1 MCGCILGWRS
11 VTYHNLVTVTLNL
24 TSDLVS
30 RNWCISPIFF
40 EIGIPNL
47 VCKCILGCLSVT
59 NHFWVT
65 VTLTSDLVFKN
76 YCVQSISPI
85 LFDVGIPNLGWWF
98 LLGWRSGAYNFESF
112 WPWHWLLAS
121 FLGFSCYIIA
131 ISPQM
136 CLVLDQFLWGHS
148 SRVCD
153 ISCSVLSLFCGAFLR
168 VLPTFA
174 ILSLCGC
181 MCSAYL
187 PCGCHGSVI
196 PAFPG
201 RTHLLCFCYKG
212 DWIQSRGQWLAKKP
226 D

>member
-11 VTYHNLVTVTLNL
+11 VTYHNLVTVTLIL

-30 RNWCISPIFF
+30 RNWCISLIFF

-47 VCKCILGCLSVT
+47 VCKCILGCPSVT

-85 LFDVGIPNLGWWF
+85 LFDVGIPIFGWWF

-131 ISPQM
+131 IFPQM
-136 CLVLDQFLWGHS
+136 CLVLDQFLWGHRHVFVTFLVKLVTGS
-148 SRVCD
+148 ERPEYNIWASTWD
-153 ISCSVLSLFCGAFLR
+153 IGMYCIGEKLFYRYFKD
-168 VLPTFA
+168 
-174 ILSLCGC
+174 S
-181 MCSAYL
+181 YL
-187 PCGCHGSVI
+187 VGLEASMV
-196 PAFPG
+196 
-201 RTHLLCFCYKG
+201 
-212 DWIQSRGQWLAKKP
+212 S
-226 D
+226 